1 MISPLPFDSSLFNY
15 PVGKTNLCSDWNEKE
30 FLEEAEDYQLIYI
43 FSQNPVQFEGQD
55 IVHVDTK
62 LTFQKELKQ
71 ETEVTEV
78 QKWEGELVPE
88 LVDLAFL
95 SGSFSR
101 FKLDNRLKNG
111 EFENLYSIWIQK
123 AWKGK
128 QILTAHEIAGMVT
141 VDSEKEIGKIG
152 LIAVSE
158 KHQGKGWG
166 KKLIRAA
173 ESKAC
178 SQEAKFMQIP
188 TQEKNIPACNLYTSL
203 SYSIIEKVYV
213 YHWWK
218 R

>member
-15 PVGKTNLCSDWNEKE
+15 PVGKTNQGSDWNEKE
-30 FLEEAEDYQLIYI
+30 FLEEAKDYQLIYI
-43 FSQNPVQFEGQD
+43 FSQNPVQFESQD

-71 ETEVTEV
+71 IHEETEV

-88 LVDLAFL
+88 LIDLAFL

-101 FKLDNRLKNG
+101 FKLDRRLKNK
-111 EFENLYSIWIQK
+111 EFENLYNIWIEN
-123 AWKGK
+123 AWEGK
-128 QILTAHEIAGMVT
+128 QILSAPDLAGMVT
-141 VDSEKEIGKIG
+141 VDTEKEMGKIG

-158 KHQGKGWG
+158 KQQGKGWG
-166 KKLIRAA
+166 KKLVKAA
-173 ESKAC
+173 ESKAL
-178 SQEAKFMQIP
+178 SQGAQFIQIP
-188 TQEKNIPACNLYTSL
+188 TQEQNIPACNLYTSL
-203 SYSIIEKVYV
+203 GYSLIEKVYV

>member
-1 MISPLPFDSSLFNY
+1 M
-15 PVGKTNLCSDWNEKE
+15 KE
-30 FLEEAEDYQLIYI
+30 AKDFQLIYI
-43 FSQNPVQFEGQD
+43 FSQSPILFESQD

-71 ETEVTEV
+71 IHGETEV
-78 QKWEGELVPE
+78 QKWEEELVPE

-111 EFENLYSIWIQK
+111 EFESLYNIWIQK
-123 AWKGK
+123 AWEGK
-128 QILTAHEIAGMVT
+128 QILSAPELAGMVT
-141 VDSEKEIGKIG
+141 VDSEKEMGKIG

-166 KKLIRAA
+166 KKLVKAA
-173 ESKAC
+173 ESKALINGA
-178 SQEAKFMQIP
+178 QFMQIP
-188 TQEKNIPACNLYTSL
+188 TQEQNIPACNLYTSL
-203 SYSIIEKVYV
+203 GYSIIDKVYI

-218 R
+218 S